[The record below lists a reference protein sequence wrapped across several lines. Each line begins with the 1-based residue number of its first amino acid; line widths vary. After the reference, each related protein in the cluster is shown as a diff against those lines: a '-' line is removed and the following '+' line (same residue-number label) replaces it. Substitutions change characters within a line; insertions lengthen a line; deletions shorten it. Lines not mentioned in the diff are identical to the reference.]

1 MLKKCKVCGALNMES
16 ATVCVSCGNALD
28 GTQPVSATSLEKTGE
43 LPVVSIEEPVAKA
56 KEPVSIVTPLKRSL
70 DDIKN
75 RQGQEKKK
83 PAQKPQNK
91 KAVQE
96 ASQKNAS
103 ETPHAQNR
111 ERKKFQGIGYGTATL
126 LGIVLGLILVFLV
139 L

>member
-16 ATVCVSCGNALD
+16 ATTCVSCGNPLD
-28 GTQPVSATSLEKTGE
+28 GTQPVSATSLERTGE
-43 LPVVSIEEPVAKA
+43 LPVVSIEEPEA
-56 KEPVSIVTPLKRSL
+56 KEPVSIVTPLKHSI

-91 KAVQE
+91 KAAKKE
-96 ASQKNAS
+96 SQKNAS
-103 ETPHAQNR
+103 ATPHAQNR

>member
-16 ATVCVSCGNALD
+16 ATTCVSCGSPLD

-43 LPVVSIEEPVAKA
+43 LPLPVVSIEEPET
-56 KEPVSIVTPLKRSL
+56 KEPVSIVTPLKRSI

-83 PAQKPQNK
+83 PAQKPK
-91 KAVQE
+91 KQK

-103 ETPHAQNR
+103 STPHAQNR

-126 LGIVLGLILVFLV
+126 LGIVLGLILAFLV